1 MPLLLTKRKKP
12 GNSCRYSESAWSTSD
27 GQASSFICSGS
38 TFNGPQGPFF
48 LPARDCLKIPGSVGL
63 PHLHSVLTDSSSGF
77 LTTHS
82 LLLIPYYS
90 FLTTHSYVTSRGG
103 LDDQRWQTAIRVDFT
118 DF

>member
-82 LLLIPYYS
+82 LLLIPYY
-90 FLTTHSYVTSRGG
+90 
-103 LDDQRWQTAIRVDFT
+103 
-118 DF
+118 

>member
-63 PHLHSVLTDSSSGF
+63 PHLHSVLTDS
-77 LTTHS
+77 

-90 FLTTHSYVTSRGG
+90 FLTTDSYVTSRGG
-103 LDDQRWQTAIRVDFT
+103 LDDQR
-118 DF
+118 